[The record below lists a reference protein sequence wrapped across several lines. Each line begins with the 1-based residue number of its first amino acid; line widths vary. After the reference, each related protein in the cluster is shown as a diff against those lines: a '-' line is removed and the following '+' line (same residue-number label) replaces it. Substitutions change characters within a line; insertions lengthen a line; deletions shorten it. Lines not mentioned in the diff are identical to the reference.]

1 MEADD
6 MWKSKREQQMVKLC
20 TNSQR
25 ESTVAGTLGLGGRKW
40 A

>member
-6 MWKSKREQQMVKLC
+6 MWKSKREQQAMKLC

-25 ESTVAGTLGLGGRKW
+25 ASMVAGAFGPGGAKW